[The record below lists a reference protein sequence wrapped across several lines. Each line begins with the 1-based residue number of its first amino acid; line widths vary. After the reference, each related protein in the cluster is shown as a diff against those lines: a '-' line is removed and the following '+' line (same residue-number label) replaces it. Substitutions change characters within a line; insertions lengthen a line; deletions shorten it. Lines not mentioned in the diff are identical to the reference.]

1 MLLKYGGCARHR
13 FVSRVPPSGNDLIV
27 LDCFPFRALHNFLK
41 TFLLVPWEFIWCIL
55 SYSPIA
61 SLLPDPIP
69 LQFPTYWTWCTF
81 FLIHQLQLALLIFSW
96 MCDLALQ
103 CGQHNGEHT
112 HKEHRLFFSSSY
124 CSASMVRTSYPHP
137 FPTPGILS
145 KLP

>member
-13 FVSRVPPSGNDLIV
+13 FVSRVPPSGSDLIV
-27 LDCFPFRALHNFLK
+27 LDGFPFRALHNSLK
-41 TFLLVPWEFIWCIL
+41 TFLLVLWEFIWCIL

-69 LQFPTYWTWCTF
+69 LQFPTYWTWCAF
-81 FLIHQLQLALLIFSW
+81 FWSINCSW
-96 MCDLALQ
+96 RCSYFHGCVTLHWSVVNTMANTPIKNTDS
-103 CGQHNGEHT
+103 
-112 HKEHRLFFSSSY
+112 FFSSSH

-137 FPTPGILS
+137 FPTPAILS